1 MPRTTSES
9 NGNRAS
15 LLRSS
20 PSSSSDYLDG
30 IEMQTTERQSRHRH
44 AWPRWPQ
51 YSKAASFPWVR
62 PRYYFT
68 ALGIIV
74 VLSILLLARQHKEA
88 LKIKLHEIQLEKLIP
103 SAQPSQPEPAVP
115 IPQSGNDPKL
125 LNDSSPPVHKDPS
138 TKSWV
143 KPKGVKIIALIF
155 YGRPETVSILDCYL
169 KQNLV
174 SNGGL
179 LDEVHWA
186 VNTGDQTSLK
196 YLDGLVETS
205 EEYKKIVLPNQGFE
219 SIWKNAVTRDNLYIK
234 IDDDV
239 VYVHE
244 DAIPNLIYTKLA
256 HPDAFSVSA
265 NIVNSPSL
273 SWLHYHLGA
282 IHAYLPETK
291 APDDAS
297 EPDAWRAS
305 SLPTWEGDNTTFP
318 VSDKRP
324 NADGVVEAD
333 DPGAPPFK
341 GHRWLP
347 LRDNKNSLMST
358 PISKTEFDAYGAGW
372 RSWAIAAQQHYSLF
386 QNIEDGE
393 LDRYH
398 FGRST
403 DEHERIYM
411 MGDSRMN
418 INFLCIG
425 GDDVVDNLPF
435 PNVDEP
441 ALTWDL
447 PQKLQRPFF
456 INTKAIVAHYTFMT
470 QHDLGATDLLN
481 RYRAYANEMVCTEK
495 IKPI

>member
-1 MPRTTSES
+1 M
-9 NGNRAS
+9 
-15 LLRSS
+15 
-20 PSSSSDYLDG
+20 
-30 IEMQTTERQSRHRH
+30 
-44 AWPRWPQ
+44 
-51 YSKAASFPWVR
+51 V
-62 PRYYFT
+62 
-68 ALGIIV
+68 V
-74 VLSILLLARQHKEA
+74 VLSILLLAQHKEA
-88 LKIKLHEIQLEKLIP
+88 LKLKLHEIRLEKLIP
-103 SAQPSQPEPAVP
+103 SAQPSQPEPA
-115 IPQSGNDPKL
+115 IPPPQPSSDPEL
-125 LNDSSPPVHKDPS
+125 SNDSSPPVHKDPS

-186 VNTGDQTSLK
+186 VNTHNQTNLK

-205 EEYKKIVLPNQGFE
+205 EEYKKIVLPNLGFE
-219 SIWKNAVTRDNLYIK
+219 SIWKNAVKRDILYIK

-239 VYVHE
+239 VSWVLALVYFRANMQQVYVHE
-244 DAIPNLIYTKLA
+244 DAILNLIYTKLE

-291 APDDAS
+291 VPDDAP

-305 SLPTWEGDNTTFP
+305 SLPTWEGDNSTFP
-318 VSDKRP
+318 LSKRP
-324 NADGVVEAD
+324 NDDGFVEAD

-358 PISKTEFDAYGAGW
+358 PISETEFEAYGAGLQ
-372 RSWAIAAQQHYSLF
+372 SWAIAAQQHYSLF

-403 DEHERIYM
+403 DEHERIFM

-425 GDDVVDNLPF
+425 GDDVVDNFPF
-435 PNVDEP
+435 SNVDEP

-447 PQKLQRPFF
+447 PQKLQRRMSFHHFF
-456 INTKAIVAHYTFMT
+456 SI
-470 QHDLGATDLLN
+470 
-481 RYRAYANEMVCTEK
+481 
-495 IKPI
+495 

>member
-239 VYVHE
+239 VSWVLVH
-244 DAIPNLIYTKLA
+244 
-256 HPDAFSVSA
+256 
-265 NIVNSPSL
+265 
-273 SWLHYHLGA
+273 W
-282 IHAYLPETK
+282 
-291 APDDAS
+291 
-297 EPDAWRAS
+297 
-305 SLPTWEGDNTTFP
+305 
-318 VSDKRP
+318 
-324 NADGVVEAD
+324 
-333 DPGAPPFK
+333 
-341 GHRWLP
+341 
-347 LRDNKNSLMST
+347 ST
-358 PISKTEFDAYGAGW
+358 SGLTCD
-372 RSWAIAAQQHYSLF
+372 RSMFTRMRF
-386 QNIEDGE
+386 Q
-393 LDRYH
+393 
-398 FGRST
+398 T
-403 DEHERIYM
+403 
-411 MGDSRMN
+411 
-418 INFLCIG
+418 
-425 GDDVVDNLPF
+425 
-435 PNVDEP
+435 
-441 ALTWDL
+441 
-447 PQKLQRPFF
+447 
-456 INTKAIVAHYTFMT
+456 
-470 QHDLGATDLLN
+470 
-481 RYRAYANEMVCTEK
+481 
-495 IKPI
+495 